1 MTKEEAKEQ
10 RRLSVLR
17 NMAKYLRTKKGQD
30 TLKKYRST
38 EAGKEAC
45 RRSVKKYRSSP
56 EGMAKTKIAT
66 QLAYEKKR
74 RKEIARCEIRLA
86 SCRAYLQRIE
96 DERNSGK

>member
-1 MTKEEAKEQ
+1 MTKKEAKEQ

-17 NMAKYLRTKKGQD
+17 NMAKYLRSKKGKE

-45 RRSVKKYRSSP
+45 RRSVKKYRSTP

-66 QLAYEKKR
+66 QLSYEKKR
-74 RKEIARCEIRLA
+74 RKEIAVCEVRIA